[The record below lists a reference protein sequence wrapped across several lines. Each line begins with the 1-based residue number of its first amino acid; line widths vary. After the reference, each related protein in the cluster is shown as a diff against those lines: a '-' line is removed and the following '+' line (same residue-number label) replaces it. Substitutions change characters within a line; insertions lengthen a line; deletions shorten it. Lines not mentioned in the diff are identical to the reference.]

1 LKRPAA
7 VKKDNFHKTHRSGFR
22 PGAFCCSAG
31 FGGAA
36 LSLGAGKSRRSN
48 KDPCAAVSLTLDE
61 PDTMAQASRAGIG
74 LAYAGEWLV
83 ADDG

>member
-7 VKKDNFHKTHRSGFR
+7 VKKDNFPKRIGPVSGPVRFVVR
-22 PGAFCCSAG
+22 P
-31 FGGAA
+31 A
-36 LSLGAGKSRRSN
+36 LAERRSRWELESRGEAIRIHV
-48 KDPCAAVSLTLDE
+48 PRSLTLDE